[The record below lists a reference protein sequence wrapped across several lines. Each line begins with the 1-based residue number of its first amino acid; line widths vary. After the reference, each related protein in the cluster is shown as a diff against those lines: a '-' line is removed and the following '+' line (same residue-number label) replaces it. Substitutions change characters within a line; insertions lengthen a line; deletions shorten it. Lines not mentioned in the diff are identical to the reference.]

1 MAAFTSR
8 HGSRYPDPAAYT
20 QWTALY
26 SKIQNATFD
35 ATGSLA
41 FLESWQPVLMHPDQE
56 LSQISLGGYKEL
68 YDMGV
73 TFRWRYPTFY
83 MDNQPF
89 ILWSNEYAAAPR
101 VIDSARLFARGY
113 IGPNA
118 TTAGSVYV
126 LNSTDPRSIANS
138 LGASDSCPT
147 YSDNSGGSNAT
158 AWANVYLP
166 PITARLNALTSP
178 PGALNLTATDI
189 VNFPV
194 LCGFESQITGTTSP
208 WCATFNETELRAY
221 EYAQDIRY
229 YYGSGP
235 GAAKNGTLM
244 LPFVTALVQRFLDGP
259 NKTYTSSDG
268 TTFKPPPLIA
278 TFTND
283 GQINQMVSEIGVFDD
298 QAPLP
303 PTHIPTGQKYIASN
317 YVTMRGTIGFERLTC
332 SGQQYIRVL
341 LNDAVYPVVG
351 CTSGPGQSCPLQQY
365 AQIIA
370 QKQQAA
376 GDFVTICKIN
386 NTTPGTAKST
396 FLTDLALPFEYVVK
410 P

>member
-8 HGSRYPDPAAYT
+8 HGSRYPDPSAYT
-20 QWTALY
+20 QWTTLY
-26 SKIQNATFD
+26 SKIQNATYN
-35 ATGSLA
+35 ATGSLS
-41 FLESWQPVLMHPDQE
+41 LIKGWQPVLLHPDQE
-56 LSQISLGGYKEL
+56 LSQESLGGYKEL

-73 TFRWRYPTFY
+73 TYRWRYPAFY
-83 MDNQPF
+83 TDNQPY

-126 LNSTDPRSIANS
+126 LNSTDPRAIANS
-138 LGASDSCPT
+138 LAASDDCPT
-147 YSDNSGGSNAT
+147 YNDDSGGSNAT
-158 AWANVYLP
+158 TWANIYLP
-166 PITARLNALTSP
+166 PIAKRLNGLITGS
-178 PGALNLTATDI
+178 LNLTTDD
-189 VNFPV
+189 VVQFPY
-194 LCGFESQITGTTSP
+194 LCGFETQITGTTSP
-208 WCATFNETELRAY
+208 WCSVFNETELQAY

-235 GAAKNGTLM
+235 GAEKNGTLM
-244 LPFVTALVQRFLDGP
+244 LPFLTALVQQLIDGP
-259 NKTYTSSDG
+259 NTTYTSSDG
-268 TTFKPPPLIA
+268 TSFTPPPLIA

-283 GQINQMVSEIGVFDD
+283 GQINQMASEIGVFDD

-303 PTHIPTGQKYIASN
+303 PTYIPAGQKYIASN

-332 SGQQYIRVL
+332 SDQHYVRIL
-341 LNDAVYPVVG
+341 LNDVVYPVVN

-376 GDFVTICKIN
+376 GDFVTICNIN
-386 NTTPGTAKST
+386 NTAPGTAKTT
-396 FLTDLALPFEYVVK
+396 FFTDLALPFEYVVK